1 MNSPRNYRKLNSNGK
16 RSWTQKNYFQIQ
28 DRKSQLEN
36 RNKKIDTIPKTP
48 ESVRVCD
55 HCTLNFI
62 FHCKL
67 YNDLIKEISILEIIS
82 ERNKLFR
89 KFDYCGKL
97 LFLFN
102 NTDPYICRL
111 NAVFVFEPWNISLV
125 AICYD
130 YISHTTLRSGNTGI
144 KLLLMYLYAWKKAA
158 IFSRKFKLPLSL
170 PFLASKTGSVAV
182 PAQYNLLGVF
192 ELASWESGIFEKFR
206 FPHSGAEQ
214 QKIRPSLH

>member
-1 MNSPRNYRKLNSNGK
+1 MWTNGTQISGNSGKSERKEIPRRVLPFFWKYSTGMNSPRNYRKLNSNGK

-28 DRKSQLEN
+28 DRRSQLEN

-144 KLLLMYLYAWKKAA
+144 KLLLLY
-158 IFSRKFKLPLSL
+158 FTCFKLWFS
-170 PFLASKTGSVAV
+170 SH
-182 PAQYNLLGVF
+182 
-192 ELASWESGIFEKFR
+192 GI
-206 FPHSGAEQ
+206 
-214 QKIRPSLH
+214 